1 MVRLPFPVIAP
12 VKPSVV
18 SRATSM
24 PLDCDTVTTR
34 FVSKL
39 AVVASTPP
47 LKVRPPDAAPRL
59 ASLDTDK
66 VPNRTSVPPV

>member
-1 MVRLPFPVIAP
+1 
-12 VKPSVV
+12 
-18 SRATSM
+18 M